1 MQDAGWVGFVF
12 NWLGFLFS
20 IFQDRVSLY
29 SSVCPGTCSI
39 DQAGLELIDLPAS
52 GIKGMQHQHLAIG
65 QYFYMEVEK
74 YPQRPDEG
82 LGSLGAGVE
91 WGYSELLSRLSSP
104 MHFTC

>member
-39 DQAGLELIDLPAS
+39 DQAGLELRDPLAFAS
-52 GIKGMQHQHLAIG
+52 
-65 QYFYMEVEK
+65 ECW
-74 YPQRPDEG
+74 D
-82 LGSLGAGVE
+82 
-91 WGYSELLSRLSSP
+91 
-104 MHFTC
+104 